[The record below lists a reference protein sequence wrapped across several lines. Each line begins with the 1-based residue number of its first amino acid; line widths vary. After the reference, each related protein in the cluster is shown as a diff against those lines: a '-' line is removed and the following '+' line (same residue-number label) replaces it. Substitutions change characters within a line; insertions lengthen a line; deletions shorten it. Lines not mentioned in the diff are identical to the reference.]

1 MTTASTAPPSPSRRR
16 RPDGRPGG
24 GTLRPLSAE
33 VSSLS
38 RPDGSASFSAG
49 HTRVLSAVYGP
60 AAPRAA
66 SREDPNGAVV
76 TVVWKHGA
84 IARKGGGGGGTS
96 SGGGGSDTN
105 NKGDGGAG
113 SSHPGYGA
121 TERELERFVGD
132 ALAACIRLDQYPRS
146 VVEVVIQ
153 VIRADGSVLGTAV
166 NAAVMALMDAG
177 VEMRSVPVA
186 TTCLVLRGGDAEAVG
201 GVEDLRLDPT
211 AEEETADGAAVAV
224 VVTDSVK
231 EGQVLTSMTFGN
243 LRVASLLSCV
253 EGASRA
259 SKAVVAFMR
268 LAVEQKVTR
277 EAQTLWSS

>member
-1 MTTASTAPPSPSRRR
+1 MAAAASTSPHTPHRRR

-33 VSSLS
+33 VSTLS

-49 HTRVLSAVYGP
+49 HTRVLAAVYGP

-84 IARKGGGGGGTS
+84 GTARKGGGGGEK
-96 SGGGGSDTN
+96 GGGGS
-105 NKGDGGAG
+105 A
-113 SSHPGYGA
+113 HPGYGA

-132 ALAACIRLDQYPRS
+132 ALASCVRLERYPRS
-146 VVEVVIQ
+146 VIEVVVQ

-166 NAAVMALMDAG
+166 NAAVMALLDAG
-177 VEMRSVPVA
+177 IEMNGVPAA
-186 TTCLVLRGGDAEAVG
+186 TTCLVLRSGGGGGDD
-201 GVEDLRLDPT
+201 DLRLDPT
-211 AEEETADGAAVAV
+211 SEEEGAAEAAVSV
-224 VVTDSVK
+224 VVTDNVN
-231 EGQVLTSMTFGN
+231 EGQVLTTITFGN
-243 LRVASLLSCV
+243 LKVASLLSCV
-253 EGASRA
+253 EGATRA
-259 SKAVVAFMR
+259 GKAVVAFMR